1 MTKSCSR
8 LLALL
13 LVLAPAVH
21 ASEGELGA
29 TLPVWTLLPFVGT
42 LLAIALLPLFAAH
55 FWEKNKNKA
64 IVAALFKIATAP
76 ERIAERRNT
85 ARNVCLAGGGVWV
98 QVGRDEICQRRDIAS
113 RKP

>member
-1 MTKSCSR
+1 MSAMNLGHLMQIGFAR
-8 LLALL
+8 
-13 LVLAPAVH
+13 H
-21 ASEGELGA
+21 A
-29 TLPVWTLLPFVGT
+29 
-42 LLAIALLPLFAAH
+42 FAWVVFA
-55 FWEKNKNKA
+55 A

-98 QVGRDEICQRRDIAS
+98 QVGRDEICQRRDVAS